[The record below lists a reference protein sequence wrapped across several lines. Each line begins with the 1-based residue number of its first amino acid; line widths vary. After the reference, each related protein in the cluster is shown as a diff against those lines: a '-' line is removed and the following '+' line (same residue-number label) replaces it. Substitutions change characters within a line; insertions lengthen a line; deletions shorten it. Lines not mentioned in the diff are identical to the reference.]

1 MRYEK
6 AQNILLEEILK
17 IIQEY
22 IDGEYLYIPRK
33 DENKKTWGENSGA
46 LKELDI
52 RNRKIMCKYK
62 EGTSVKELS
71 GTFYLSEASI
81 RRILRLY
88 KNREEYSP

>member
-6 AQNILLEEILK
+6 AQDILPKEILQ
-17 IIQEY
+17 IVQEY

-33 DENKKTWGENSGA
+33 DENKKTWGETSGA

-52 RNRKIMCKYK
+52 RNRDILCKYK
-62 EGTSVKELS
+62 EGASVKGLS
-71 GTFYLSEASI
+71 KEFYLSEASI